1 MELEQVWSLRRSE
14 KPENGD
20 RNSEAPHNGDIG
32 KVADSCSLNYFLF
45 ARRLHESEEKSK
57 YRKQSSS
64 ELLLFLGQN
73 PEQQVQFLLSPPDPK
88 SRKRYFVAHLAEH
101 LTCNQRVVGSIPIE
115 NFMLF
120 QFSRILF
127 ASIAQLAEHYTFN
140 VGVASSNLT
149 GRTKCFRSS
158 VGLEHL
164 TLNQRVVGS
173 SPTGSTITNRNG

>member
-20 RNSEAPHNGDIG
+20 RNSEAPHTGDIG

-73 PEQQVQFLLSPPDPK
+73 PEQQVQFLLSPLDPK

-101 LTCNQRVVGSIPIE
+101 PTCNQNVVGSIPIE
-115 NFMLF
+115 NLCSFNFLGF
-120 QFSRILF
+120 YLHSWHNW
-127 ASIAQLAEHYTFN
+127 LAHYTFN
-140 VGVASSNLT
+140 VGV
-149 GRTKCFRSS
+149 
-158 VGLEHL
+158 E
-164 TLNQRVVGS
+164 GS
-173 SPTGSTITNRNG
+173 SPSGCTKLMSGLEILRPAF